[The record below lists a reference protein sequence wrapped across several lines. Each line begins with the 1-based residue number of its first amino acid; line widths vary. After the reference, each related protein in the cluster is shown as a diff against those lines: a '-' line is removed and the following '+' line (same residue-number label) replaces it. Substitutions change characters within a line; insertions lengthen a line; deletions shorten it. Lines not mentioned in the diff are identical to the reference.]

1 MIAAVQVKTELS
13 SFQIWLD
20 TQSCKQ
26 SQSSIS
32 SSTITITIIILMQTI
47 TIIIII
53 LKKYL
58 KILIL
63 LMMKTIPFP
72 LNICGEVF
80 LSLCFVSFNPSHCQ
94 LEHWLVSHFLSTAKP
109 STNSFTPKHVFGL
122 CCKQGGKAMCIYATS
137 SIVTPFL
144 SASYP
149 GNKNSRFWKFSI
161 QETDN
166 SLHIFC
172 SVHATSLVTLA
183 RPFHFIFLWEY
194 I

>member
-1 MIAAVQVKTELS
+1 MNYHNHDQVFRPGWIVIAAVQVKTKLS

-20 TQSCKQ
+20 MQSCKQ
-26 SQSSIS
+26 SQSSIW

-72 LNICGEVF
+72 LNICTEVF

-94 LEHWLVSHFLSTAKP
+94 LEHWLVLHFLSTAKP
-109 STNSFTPKHVFGL
+109 SKNSFTPMKLEYTRNSGTKNMSLAFAANR
-122 CCKQGGKAMCIYATS
+122 GGKGHVHLCN
-137 SIVTPFL
+137 FL
-144 SASYP
+144 
-149 GNKNSRFWKFSI
+149 NC
-161 QETDN
+161 N
-166 SLHIFC
+166 SL
-172 SVHATSLVTLA
+172 SVC
-183 RPFHFIFLWEY
+183 FISWE
-194 I
+194 